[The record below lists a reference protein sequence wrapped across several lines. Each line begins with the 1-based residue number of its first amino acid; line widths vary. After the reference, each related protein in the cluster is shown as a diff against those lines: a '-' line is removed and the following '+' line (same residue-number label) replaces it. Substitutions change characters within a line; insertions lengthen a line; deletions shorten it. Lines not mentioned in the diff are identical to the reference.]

1 MERVRGWQSTPDR
14 PAESLDSGYA
24 QYLLATDAQLI
35 DVRSPAEFAHGALPG
50 AMNLPVEALSY
61 GYGYYRLNRRHPV
74 ILCGANE
81 FRSRRAA
88 HLLAGRGF
96 SRIYYLA
103 DLDFA
108 G

>member
-1 MERVRGWQSTPDR
+1 V
-14 PAESLDSGYA
+14 
-24 QYLLATDAQLI
+24 
-35 DVRSPAEFAHGALPG
+35 
-50 AMNLPVEALSY
+50 NLPVEALCY
-61 GYGYYRLNRRHPV
+61 GYGYTRLHRRRPV

-96 SRIYYLA
+96 SRIYYLG
-103 DLDFA
+103 DLDLA